1 MENITVKDK
10 EQFEQLISNLIE
22 ACSEYE
28 GQMLPNE
35 LILLTLDTITTYAI
49 VFKYNF
55 NDINLFDKIFTLL
68 NHLILVINLPYE
80 LTSQIINVIEKMNKA
95 KIVLAKASNFK
106 ANTEYDNLP
115 IMSSVFALS
124 GILEKEDVDKGY
136 EFI

>member
-10 EQFEQLISNLIE
+10 EQFEQLISNLID

-35 LILLTLDTITTYAI
+35 LMLLTLDTITTYAI

-55 NDINLFDKIFTLL
+55 DDINLFDKIFTLL
-68 NHLILVINLPYE
+68 NKLILATNLPYDFT
-80 LTSQIINVIEKMNKA
+80 TSIINVVEKMNKA
-95 KIVLAKASNFK
+95 KTVLSRASYFREGK
-106 ANTEYDNLP
+106 EYGNLP

-124 GILEKEDVDKGY
+124 GILEEEDVTDGY
-136 EFI
+136 KYI

>member
-28 GQMLPNE
+28 GQTLPNE

-55 NDINLFDKIFTLL
+55 DDINLFDKIFTLL

-136 EFI
+136 ELI

>member
-22 ACSEYE
+22 ACSEHE

-55 NDINLFDKIFTLL
+55 DDINLFDKIFTLL

-95 KIVLAKASNFK
+95 KIVLAKTSNFK

>member
-10 EQFEQLISNLIE
+10 KQFEQLISNLIE

-55 NDINLFDKIFTLL
+55 DDINLFDKIFTLL

>member
-55 NDINLFDKIFTLL
+55 DDINLFDKIFTLL

-95 KIVLAKASNFK
+95 KTVLAKTSNFK

>member
-55 NDINLFDKIFTLL
+55 DDINLFDKIFTLL

-106 ANTEYDNLP
+106 ANMEYDNLP

>member
-55 NDINLFDKIFTLL
+55 DDINLFDKIFTLL

-95 KIVLAKASNFK
+95 KIVLAKTSNFK

>member
-55 NDINLFDKIFTLL
+55 DDINLFDKIFTLL

>member
-1 MENITVKDK
+1 
-10 EQFEQLISNLIE
+10 
-22 ACSEYE
+22 
-28 GQMLPNE
+28 MLPNE

-55 NDINLFDKIFTLL
+55 DDINLFDKIFTLL

-95 KIVLAKASNFK
+95 KIVLAKTSNFK

>member
-55 NDINLFDKIFTLL
+55 DDINLFDKIFTLL
-68 NHLILVINLPYE
+68 NHLILVVNLPYE

-95 KIVLAKASNFK
+95 KIVLAKTSNFK
-106 ANTEYDNLP
+106 VNMEYDNLP